1 MVLMRILLLV
11 SALALAAACTRID
24 QEEAPAG
31 GPAVA
36 AASERA
42 CEAVVVQPWRPLS
55 GVEFTVEA
63 ISSGPD
69 CEHAVATLA
78 VRDLQHNVLWSE
90 AAPSAHIMVLA
101 DAHDEAAMRAA
112 LTEWGDASN
121 NTTMQTT
128 SALPD
133 WPQGSDGPVSGEFPF
148 YVEPGYDRD
157 SYLQLRESNVPLFC
171 YVQGMES
178 MGCLALQ
185 NGSLN
190 KIGVQSFPG

>member
-1 MVLMRILLLV
+1 MRILMIAGV
-11 SALALAAACTRID
+11 LALAAGCTRID
-24 QEEAPAG
+24 EKQA
-31 GPAVA
+31 GPAAQA
-36 AASERA
+36 AAERG
-42 CEAVVVQPWRPLS
+42 CEAVEVKPWRPLS
-55 GVEFTVEA
+55 GTEFTVEA

-69 CEHAVATLA
+69 CARAVAALA
-78 VRDLQHNVLWSE
+78 VRDVQGNVLWAE
-90 AAPSAHIMVLA
+90 AAPSMHIMVLA
-101 DAHDEAAMRAA
+101 QAHDLAAMRTSLA
-112 LTEWGDASN
+112 EWADASN

-128 SALPD
+128 AALPD

-157 SYLQLRESNVPLFC
+157 SYLQLRQSNVPLFC